1 MYEGSLMNQYNYKQY
16 FVLILVIHI
25 FGNDV
30 ICKFQFINK
39 IKLKFEQAS
48 VKLNIITRFEILS
61 FPSII

>member
-30 ICKFQFINK
+30 ILLEYANVNSS
-39 IKLKFEQAS
+39 IKS
-48 VKLNIITRFEILS
+48 N
-61 FPSII
+61 